1 MIFHSDMTNE
11 RLTEI
16 YNKANGIGEGKN
28 PPISTERIFAAMR
41 ETAKLEREKCSAML
55 NLSRAD
61 IQLMAGEL
69 TNREWHTVMAVL
81 GGLQRRI
88 LNG

>member
-1 MIFHSDMTNE
+1 MTNE
-11 RLTEI
+11 RLTKI
-16 YNKANGIGEGKN
+16 YNKANGIESGKN

-41 ETAKLEREKCSAML
+41 ETAKLERGKCSAML
-55 NLSRAD
+55 NLSRSD

-69 TNREWHTVMAVL
+69 TAQEWRTVGAVL
-81 GGLQRRI
+81 KGLQWRM